1 MQKCRNVETDGGG
14 KQWDG
19 DVGTKE
25 RISVETDAGEAV
37 RKRRNVEMDAS
48 GQGSD
53 LTFFRLLPSLR
64 VGNYLPFGGRQRS
77 PIRGSLHPQLLRKRS
92 VAASPDLSAA
102 KKEGEDS
109 DSTDMNSGRKTT
121 KHSCHFSTTSSL
133 RPFKKW
139 FS

>member
-1 MQKCRNVETDGGG
+1 MGRGRRNE
-14 KQWDG
+14 
-19 DVGTKE
+19 GTKE

-102 KKEGEDS
+102 KKRG
-109 DSTDMNSGRKTT
+109 GRFRFYRCEFRSQDDETFLAFF
-121 KHSCHFSTTSSL
+121 HHFQ
-133 RPFKKW
+133 PKAF
-139 FS
+139 